1 MLGSKYVNTYIG
13 NVCKPTHFMMWNS
26 ALFVE
31 MYNYLVTSCK
41 PNLSGG
47 LIVDTF
53 WNKIVLFRLILWH
66 WLRFFNQSQQ
76 QCLIKF
82 RANSEFVYCLF
93 NEKTAHLKLKKK
105 QSLIWWRNGWLYNMY
120 VEGSWHNEAKQV
132 IFTVSCLTSVGC
144 LLTCQKA
151 RNCGSSITMEGEW
164 AF

>member
-1 MLGSKYVNTYIG
+1 MTVSKEIIFEIVSRNKTSHKLLSHYITMYWRQIMLGSKYVNTYIG

-66 WLRFFNQSQQ
+66 WFRFFNQSQQ

-93 NEKTAHLKLKKK
+93 NEKTAHLKLQKKTILNLMEK
-105 QSLIWWRNGWLYNMY
+105 WLI
-120 VEGSWHNEAKQV
+120 V
-132 IFTVSCLTSVGC
+132 
-144 LLTCQKA
+144 
-151 RNCGSSITMEGEW
+151 
-164 AF
+164 